1 MSSFSSISLRPKTSS
16 GEGVHVINLNHKYSR
31 FNPHAQPAINIEE
44 LNSGIYALK
53 HLALA
58 LQSAQAS
65 PETFINANNTAFPV
79 SRATSSFKNPIKSS
93 VPIPK
98 TITGTT
104 VAAIQEN
111 AALALI
117 PEALQGLE
125 ELISTVTAIDLS
137 RLSTI
142 ATTQMLLASYQGK
155 TSLSDVEQRAV
166 FSGVSVPSPEG
177 LSTYVKTEQAEEIQQ
192 GQTELREK
200 LEASNT
206 SEDAIE
212 QALANYETSY
222 VENFIAENIE
232 DQLLVYRARIGNII
246 KDMNQALIGIQTQ
259 IPAMTPENV
268 KEINGQTMLQ
278 AIYSGLQ
285 DAITQEPSLGGDSEV
300 IQMIQVLSPLLTKQ
314 PLTDTDLSTIYRATE
329 LPNKTALDRYLT
341 ASQAATYRD
350 KITGT
355 YQTLI
360 LNLNEARRTID
371 TKRKAVEE
379 QLALFQETNAT
390 MTAWMECASKLK
402 TALDG
407 RYGSSMLTVSMELDA
422 ALISMSYAYENLSPE
437 EKTLLDTYVPQF
449 LNLQVITGGDLVFG
463 WISKTEVYQILADY
477 CLHNAVTN
485 TTQMQ
490 TYARNQGQKIAQ
502 QHFFSDIGS
511 KIQSITNDYSF
522 ANYYFQKNGNYYPDL
537 NKYVTENLLGVGAIP
552 DTFVSQAQ
560 SLLQQYS
567 AAANAHIQ
575 SLQQQIASLETQY
588 ENLDPGTASFTNQR
602 AEAVQEWL
610 RANSLGSAFIYMI
623 LNSQLPKQANFLEP
637 LIKEINFNNLA
648 ANALNNLLSI
658 TNSFAITSVYYNFS
672 SYLIESKEGQDLF
685 CGDYFDTIVG
695 MSREREYITRD
706 SERCKRALAL
716 AQSLLTKVKN
726 LEGVDEAQLAV
737 MINSVTRYIYSLAIT
752 LNQLTVLDSLFVSV
766 SIEPQ
771 KEGNNNDTYDKDT
784 FKITSFKDWIPTLAA
799 LEGFIANGFPDITPT
814 GGLSPIFS
822 QVQTDQQ
829 NYTTQSQTQQLNL
842 QNQMTNIQQEW
853 TLVSTSMQILNQILT
868 QLAGAIYN

>member
-16 GEGVHVINLNHKYSR
+16 GEGVHVINLNHKYSK

-53 HLALA
+53 HLAFA

-79 SRATSSFKNPIKSS
+79 SRATSSFKKPIKSS
-93 VPIPK
+93 APIPK

-117 PEALQGLE
+117 PEALQGLN

-137 RLSTI
+137 GLSTI
-142 ATTQMLLASYQGK
+142 ATTQILLSSYQGK

-166 FSGVSVPSPEG
+166 FSGVSVPSPES
-177 LSTYVKTEQAEEIQQ
+177 LATYVKTEQAAEIQQ
-192 GQTELREK
+192 GQTELRAK

-206 SEDAIE
+206 PEETIT
-212 QALANYETSY
+212 QALAAYETSY
-222 VENFIAENIE
+222 VETFIAENIA

-268 KEINGQTMLQ
+268 KEVNGQTMLQ
-278 AIYSGLQ
+278 AICSGLQ
-285 DAITQEPSLGGDSEV
+285 DAMTQEPSLGGDSEV

-314 PLTDTDLSTIYRATE
+314 PLTDADLSTIYRATE

-371 TKRKAVEE
+371 TKRKAIEE

-402 TALDG
+402 TAFEG
-407 RYGSSMLTVSMELDA
+407 KYGSSMLTVSMELDA

-449 LNLQVITGGDLVFG
+449 LNIQVIAGGDLVFG

-477 CLHNAVTN
+477 CIHNAVTN

-511 KIQSITNDYSF
+511 KIQSITNENTFD
-522 ANYYFQKNGNYYPDL
+522 NYYFQKNGNYYPDL
-537 NKYVTENLLGVGAIP
+537 NKYVTQNLLGVGAIL

-575 SLQQQIASLETQY
+575 SLQQQIANLETQY

-602 AEAVQEWL
+602 TEAVQEWL

-716 AQSLLTKVKN
+716 ANSLLERIKN
-726 LEGVDEAQLAV
+726 LEGVDKAQLAV
-737 MINSVTRYIYSLAIT
+737 MINSVTRYKYSLAIT

-766 SIEPQ
+766 TVEPQ